1 MDLAIEKEIWDK
13 FIKTGEGRD
22 DLIQR
27 YLPLIKY
34 VVGRMAINP
43 PPGLDYEDI
52 LSFGVFGLMD
62 AVDRFDPEKG
72 FVFQTFA
79 IPRIRGAI
87 LDELRKY
94 DWYSRTGREKVQKL
108 NRAMEKVLQDKGG
121 LKDEWIIK
129 EMGIDEAEYWEIQ
142 ELASRGFIASLDEVM
157 QLDDGDVSIEATL
170 ADDRITAEQRLED
183 ESEREILAQS
193 LSELPERERN
203 MLSLYYFEGLTL
215 KEIGEVLGVS
225 ESRISQIHGKGLSML
240 RTILKEKMK
249 Y

>member
-170 ADDRITAEQRLED
+170 ADDRVTAEQRLED